1 MKLWLCIYCF
11 AHIYLIVPDLNSSN
25 ITLYFPET
33 NTSLFKV
40 LLNSFFF
47 TRNSAI
53 FYPPMV
59 WDFFSLSY
67 ITGKFHYW
75 VRIDNEKQKSLKSVK
90 DGLIHNL
97 QIVLSHRSIWNF
109 VSNHLLILYS
119 MEQLYCV
126 VLVAS
131 LSQKDNR
138 NSVSKFQYFCSLT
151 LPKFKEQE
159 LSHLRCRFSHLY
171 YLLIAGKK
179 SLSTRIISDL
189 KQKWQI
195 TSQYHSL
202 LCAVFPQN
210 QGAFIHCIRCVL
222 WYSVLFYSASPLAL
236 KLNAVFVWIQNDLRS
251 SRKVRKW
258 QYPNMKVWLIS
269 RLSALYSHSCTGEK

>member
-11 AHIYLIVPDLNSSN
+11 AHIYLVVPDLNSWN
-25 ITLYFPET
+25 ITLCFPET

-40 LLNSFFF
+40 LPNSFFF
-47 TRNSAI
+47 TRNSAT
-53 FYPPMV
+53 FLSPNGLER
-59 WDFFSLSY
+59 DFFSLSY

-138 NSVSKFQYFCSLT
+138 NSVSKFQYFCSST
-151 LPKFKEQE
+151 SPKFKEQ
-159 LSHLRCRFSHLY
+159 
-171 YLLIAGKK
+171 
-179 SLSTRIISDL
+179 
-189 KQKWQI
+189 
-195 TSQYHSL
+195 
-202 LCAVFPQN
+202 
-210 QGAFIHCIRCVL
+210 
-222 WYSVLFYSASPLAL
+222 
-236 KLNAVFVWIQNDLRS
+236 
-251 SRKVRKW
+251 
-258 QYPNMKVWLIS
+258 
-269 RLSALYSHSCTGEK
+269 